1 MLTDLTN
8 LHPYRR
14 SSLHCF
20 IKSKIGSN
28 RELPD
33 AVESV
38 ALLVDDCCRALYTC
52 HRLRGSSLALLASVP
67 PPISL
72 CTSDTTIFFAFD
84 SFIILRVLD

>member
-8 LHPYRR
+8 LHPCRSR
-14 SSLHCF
+14 SSLLCF

-52 HRLRGSSLALLASVP
+52 HRLQGSSLALLASVP

-72 CTSDTTIFFAFD
+72 CTSDTIFFAFD